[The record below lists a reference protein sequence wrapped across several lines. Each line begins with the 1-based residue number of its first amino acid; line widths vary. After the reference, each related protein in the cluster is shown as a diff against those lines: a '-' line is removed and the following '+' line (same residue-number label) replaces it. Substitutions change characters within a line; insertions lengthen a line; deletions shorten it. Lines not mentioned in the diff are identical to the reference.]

1 MSERNGYEHG
11 VPSWIAGAHADPDQA
26 AAFYTELFGWDA
38 ERRGEHLVCTLRGRD
53 VAGFVRGDEPA
64 WRTHVWVESADETAA
79 RAHAPRAARVVT
91 APLDVAGVGRTR
103 RPRRPRRRRVHRLP
117 SPTRTAAPRS
127 STSRARGR

>member
-64 WRTHVWVESADETAA
+64 WRTNVWVESADETAE
-79 RAHAPRAARVVT
+79 RAQAAGGSVVT
-91 APLDVAGVGRTR
+91 APFDVEGVGRSAA
-103 RPRRPRRRRVHRLP
+103 LADP
-117 SPTRTAAPRS
+117 SGAVFT
-127 STSRARGR
+127 ST